1 MKSWLQLNGLW
12 RLVSGSEK
20 KPAGKPEVLNSKG
33 TVLTPAVPPDEDK
46 LERWEVK
53 AERACGALKTAI
65 SHELRVLIRDCE
77 DDPLLIWDTLKASFV
92 QQRTAP
98 RFNAY
103 HTILSTQKDDSE
115 SLDSLI
121 NKVDEQIRV
130 IKLLSPSS
138 FTLDN
143 LYDELA
149 VMAIIRALPHSFDD
163 VERTI
168 SVLDKFDKQ
177 SVIQS
182 LRNMDQTRSNL
193 SGTSSAFAASSA
205 PSKLCSKASFNS
217 QSNPSTPSTSNS
229 HSSAPGR
236 PKCDFCSRLGHT
248 EAKCFLKEHLMRQH
262 SLPSSSTA
270 SPASTSSQSPSDTP
284 QSASAASASALS
296 SSSFQHDS
304 HTSWN
309 ADTGAS
315 AHMTCHLHWMRN
327 LKPHRVQIRLADGS
341 VVYSEGVGSVGFN
354 PVVDGQE
361 MAPLEFSNVLYVPA
375 LCSNLFSVLYLTLH
389 RHFTVCIKKDT
400 KHFIRDNRIAFQ
412 AKTGASNAAFL
423 VGDTI
428 PVEEFASLSSATTLP
443 LDPASGIVASAT
455 TTWQASGSCIQATW

>member
-1 MKSWLQLNGLW
+1 MKAWLQLNGLW

-20 KPAGKPEVLNSKG
+20 KPAGKPEVLDSKG
-33 TVLTPAVPPDEDK
+33 VVLTAAVPPDEDK

-103 HTILSTQKDDSE
+103 HTLLSTQLDASE

-130 IKLLSPSS
+130 IKSLSPSS

-163 VERTI
+163 IVRTI

-182 LRNMDQTRSNL
+182 LRYMDQTRSNL
-193 SGTSSAFAASSA
+193 SGTSAAFSASSA
-205 PSKLCSKASFNS
+205 PPRSCFKVLYKP
-217 QSNPSTPSTSNS
+217 QSTPSTPSTSNPLT
-229 HSSAPGR
+229 SATSYPI
-236 PKCDFCSRLGHT
+236 CEFCTTPCHVET
-248 EAKCFLKEHLMRQH
+248 KCFLKQHLLYR
-262 SLPSSSTA
+262 
-270 SPASTSSQSPSDTP
+270 
-284 QSASAASASALS
+284 
-296 SSSFQHDS
+296 
-304 HTSWN
+304 
-309 ADTGAS
+309 
-315 AHMTCHLHWMRN
+315 
-327 LKPHRVQIRLADGS
+327 I
-341 VVYSEGVGSVGFN
+341 N
-354 PVVDGQE
+354 P
-361 MAPLEFSNVLYVPA
+361 PL
-375 LCSNLFSVLYLTLH
+375 
-389 RHFTVCIKKDT
+389 
-400 KHFIRDNRIAFQ
+400 
-412 AKTGASNAAFL
+412 
-423 VGDTI
+423 
-428 PVEEFASLSSATTLP
+428 
-443 LDPASGIVASAT
+443 
-455 TTWQASGSCIQATW
+455 